1 MGGVALHGDSC
12 VTCLPMTSPPNGGNC
27 TIRGAT
33 RRRHADRTLLMVQ
46 NPHHYPWCHAPSLVQ
61 DCPAGAD
68 KRRKG
73 IAGND
78 KGTTRAASSQ
88 ARLVADKALHPI
100 GKIQPQR
107 IRCNPS
113 LTGAILPMGWL
124 PSAAQARK
132 HNDGRRKRTSRPT
145 PIGGASTPAPPTPP
159 PPTPRRRRLGPS
171 RDQHALSLSPCFRGA
186 FASGC
191 SRCGPVP
198 RCAVL
203 KPRQVLLPPASAA
216 IGPSNILQ
224 PSGRLGV
231 LHH

>member
-1 MGGVALHGDSC
+1 MSHR
-12 VTCLPMTSPPNGGNC
+12 
-27 TIRGAT
+27 RGPAARARVGRDPAARARV
-33 RRRHADRTLLMVQ
+33 RR
-46 NPHHYPWCHAPSLVQ
+46 
-61 DCPAGAD
+61 GAD

-100 GKIQPQR
+100 RKIQPQR
-107 IRCNPS
+107 IRC
-113 LTGAILPMGWL
+113 
-124 PSAAQARK
+124 K

>member
-1 MGGVALHGDSC
+1 MSHRRGPAARARVGRGANKHWKGVAD
-12 VTCLPMTSPPNGGNC
+12 NDE
-27 TIRGAT
+27 
-33 RRRHADRTLLMVQ
+33 RRR
-46 NPHHYPWCHAPSLVQ
+46 
-61 DCPAGAD
+61 
-68 KRRKG
+68 
-73 IAGND
+73 
-78 KGTTRAASSQ
+78 AANSQ
-88 ARLVADKALHPI
+88 ARLAADEAKHPI
-100 GKIQPQR
+100 GKTQPQR
-107 IRCNPS
+107 ITCNSS
-113 LTGAILPMGWL
+113 LTGAILPITWNPPMGCL
-124 PSAAQARK
+124 PSAMQARK

-145 PIGGASTPAPPTPP
+145 PIGGASTPAPPAPA